1 MRKHFHSQF
10 YKHSHNFSKT
20 FWKSGWYKLMA
31 LGKNRWKFHSHEGY
45 GLKQSIAN
53 FQIIKNVPDW
63 PIPKV
68 LHSWDIFNIMP
79 TSAIID
85 SQKLYSMHMPLYSAP
100 YVRITLLMLF
110 CKCPVNSLWFLLQ
123 WPCPITISKIF
134 CKSRN
139 LLLAPSCTEQQ
150 QKCKCIMVTGGA
162 ASGGRGSFPLPF
174 FENGK
179 KCPNFGEKNA
189 LIVFISYLKCC
200 LKSIE
205 EKKLRHFSLLRLPFL
220 CCRWNV
226 YVNKLFSRNL
236 PCHEEFLVRP
246 LVKKA
251 ALLWSFSGKIMFA
264 RCKKRFCSHTNIVPT
279 DPGKS
284 TLWRNVLKMKANMA
298 D

>member
-1 MRKHFHSQF
+1 
-10 YKHSHNFSKT
+10 
-20 FWKSGWYKLMA
+20 MA

-179 KCPNFGEKNA
+179 KCPNFGEK
-189 LIVFISYLKCC
+189 KCPDC
-200 LKSIE
+200 V
-205 EKKLRHFSLLRLPFL
+205 HFL
-220 CCRWNV
+220 
-226 YVNKLFSRNL
+226 
-236 PCHEEFLVRP
+236 
-246 LVKKA
+246 
-251 ALLWSFSGKIMFA
+251 
-264 RCKKRFCSHTNIVPT
+264 
-279 DPGKS
+279 
-284 TLWRNVLKMKANMA
+284 LKMLFKEYRGEKTPTFFSVKTSFFMLQMKCLCKQPFFKKPPLPWRIPG
-298 D
+298 